1 MYTIYS
7 IFLIA
12 ILIFGVVLT
21 ASVIVGCIKSS
32 DTALKVMIISVI
44 FLIIAAIGGFATEGA
59 AKRELVTKYINQ
71 GYTLYV
77 DGVKVD
83 PDNVYVKYYRI
94 HIDDEQHKILAQR
107 G

>member
-1 MYTIYS
+1 MYTLYS

-12 ILIFGVVLT
+12 ILIFGVALT
-21 ASVIVGCIKSS
+21 VSVIVGCIKSS
-32 DTALKVMIISVI
+32 DIALKVMIISVI

-77 DGVKVD
+77 DGIKVD
-83 PDNVYVKYYRI
+83 PDNVYAKYYRI

-107 G
+107 S

>member
-12 ILIFGVVLT
+12 ILIFGVALI
-21 ASVIVGCIKSS
+21 ASVIVGCIRNS
-32 DTALKVMIISVI
+32 DIALKVMIISVVL
-44 FLIIAAIGGFATEGA
+44 LIIAAIGGFATEGG

-107 G
+107 S

>member
-1 MYTIYS
+1 MYTLYS

-12 ILIFGVVLT
+12 ILIFSAALI
-21 ASVIVGCIKSS
+21 ASAIIGCIKSS
-32 DTALKVMIISVI
+32 DIAFKIMIISVI

-59 AKRELVTKYINQ
+59 AKRELITKYINQ

-83 PDNVYVKYYRI
+83 PDNVYVKYYKI

>member
-12 ILIFGVVLT
+12 ILIFGVALI
-21 ASVIVGCIKSS
+21 ASVIVGCIKNS
-32 DTALKVMIISVI
+32 DIALKVMIISVI
-44 FLIIAAIGGFATEGA
+44 LLIIAAIGGFATEGA

-71 GYTLYV
+71 GYTLYI

-107 G
+107 S